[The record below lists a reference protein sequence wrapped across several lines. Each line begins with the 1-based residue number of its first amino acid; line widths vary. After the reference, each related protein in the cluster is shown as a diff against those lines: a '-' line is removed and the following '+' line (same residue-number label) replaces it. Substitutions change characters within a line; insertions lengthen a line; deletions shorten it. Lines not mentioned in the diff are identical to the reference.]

1 MTKETENLKKMII
14 SQEIDRSELFG
25 NLDANIRILKENL
38 EVDVMQ
44 RDNELILRGKDADKP
59 RWESE
64 GN

>member
-44 RDNELILRGKDADKP
+44 RDRV
-59 RWESE
+59 R
-64 GN
+64 